1 MSGAITAR
9 RKANSAKID
18 PALFHRSASSVTL
31 TEDVIAAYVSIMR
44 AEGRTGSSL
53 HLCETVL
60 RQFAALLL
68 EGGLAKKSLPAW
80 REYIRVLLMVKAV
93 DDWWSICWYSWLPPW
108 GCRRLT

>member
-1 MSGAITAR
+1 MNGAITAR

-18 PALFHRSASSVTL
+18 PVLFHRSASSVTL

-44 AEGRTGSSL
+44 AEDRTGSSL

-60 RQFAALLL
+60 RQFAARLL

-93 DDWWSICWYSWLPPW
+93 DDWWSICWYS
-108 GCRRLT
+108 